1 MRNRL
6 LLRAALA
13 ACAIATLGGCASFQ
27 VSERA
32 WANGQAMSNSIA
44 YDRAMMGDMSLQT
57 VSQLKAAANP
67 RRLNQRDVAYP
78 PFSHWRW

>member
-1 MRNRL
+1 MRDRL

-13 ACAIATLGGCASFQ
+13 ACAFATLGGCASIP
-27 VSERA
+27 ERA

-44 YDRAMMGDMSLQT
+44 YDRAMSGDMSLQT

-78 PFSHWRW
+78 PFTHWRW